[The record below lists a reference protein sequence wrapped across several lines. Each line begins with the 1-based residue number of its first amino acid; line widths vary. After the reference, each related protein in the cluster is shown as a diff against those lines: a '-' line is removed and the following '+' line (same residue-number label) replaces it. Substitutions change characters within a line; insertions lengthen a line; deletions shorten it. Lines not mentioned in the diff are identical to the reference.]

1 MIQSSNFSDESFM
14 DFCLELNDDCIK
26 TMERFTD
33 LKKKRKPKPFNKY
46 KQMSPTT
53 DTFNFG

>member
-1 MIQSSNFSDESFM
+1 M

-46 KQMSPTT
+46 KSVSPTE
-53 DTFNFG
+53 TFNFS